1 MRMDLTNIVEE
12 FLNDSKCKSMSEVK
26 HQISCKLIAGELR
39 W

>member
-12 FLNDSKCKSMSEVK
+12 FLNASKSKSMSEVK
-26 HQISCKLIAGELR
+26 HQISCKVIAGELQ